1 MQARGARLG
10 YDLSS
15 WNMGRPRPEPA
26 VEQLISGEL
35 MRVVICGGG
44 VIGACIAYFLT
55 RRGIDV
61 TVVERTEVAA
71 AASGKA
77 GGFLALDWCAGTP
90 LDALARRSFALHA
103 ALPDEVAGDWGY
115 RRMTAYSGFV
125 VPERDARRHIA
136 AELAWLSDGVVIG
149 SQLGTAETVAIV
161 HPRAFTTAMMSAAQ
175 SHGAEVRRGRVTGV
189 ARRTDGSTVEGVE
202 VDGGV
207 IEADAVIVA
216 MGPWS
221 VISAKWISLP
231 AVFGQRSPSLVY
243 DTGTDVPAEAL
254 FLDYQEESGAVLTVE
269 VFPRANGNTLATAF
283 SEQAPLPFDP
293 AAVAPEPGEID
304 RLQAICERLSPAF
317 RAEKIIAR
325 QACFRPVTRDGLP
338 LIGRVPQIEGVYVAT
353 GHNVWGILNAPATGE
368 ALAELIAD
376 GAAHST
382 DLTPFDPSR
391 LQPLDPSLLR
401 SS

>member
-1 MQARGARLG
+1 LRRAPWTNGSALER
-10 YDLSS
+10 
-15 WNMGRPRPEPA
+15 
-26 VEQLISGEL
+26 LISGET

-44 VIGACIAYFLT
+44 VIGACTAYFLS

-61 TVVERTEVAA
+61 LVVERTEVAA

-90 LDALARRSFALHA
+90 LDALARRSFGLHA
-103 ALPDEVAGDWGY
+103 ALPNEIAGDWGY

-125 VPERDARRHIA
+125 VPERDARRHVP
-136 AELAWLSDGVVIG
+136 AELDWLSDGVIIAYR
-149 SQLGTAETVAIV
+149 LGTTETTAVV
-161 HPRAFTTAMMSAAQ
+161 HPRAFTAAMMSAAQ
-175 SHGAEVRRGRVTGV
+175 GHGAELRCGRITDIVRR
-189 ARRTDGSTVEGVE
+189 ADGSSVGGVE

-207 IEADAVIVA
+207 IEADAVVVA

-221 VISAKWISLP
+221 LIAAGWMVLP

-243 DTGTDVPAEAL
+243 DTGTDVPADAL
-254 FLDYQEESGAVLTVE
+254 LLEYHEESGAVVTVE
-269 VFPRANGNTLATAF
+269 VFPRADGSTLITAF
-283 SEQAPLPFDP
+283 SDKVPLPLDP
-293 AAVAPEPGEID
+293 AAVTPDPGAID
-304 RLQAICERLSPAF
+304 RLQAICERLSPMF

-325 QACFRPVTRDGLP
+325 QACFRPVTQDGLP
-338 LIGRVPQIEGVYVAT
+338 LIGKVPRSEGAYVAA

-376 GAAHST
+376 GVARST
-382 DLTPFDPSR
+382 DLTPFDPIR
-391 LQPLDPSLLR
+391 LRPLDPSLLR